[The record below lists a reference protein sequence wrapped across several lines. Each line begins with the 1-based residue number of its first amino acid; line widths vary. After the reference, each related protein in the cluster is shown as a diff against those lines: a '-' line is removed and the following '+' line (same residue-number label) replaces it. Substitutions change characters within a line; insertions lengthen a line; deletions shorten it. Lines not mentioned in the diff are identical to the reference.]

1 VKSKTMI
8 IAGAGAVVLLAV
20 SYFFL
25 LPMIKGG
32 SAEAESHAAADLEHD
47 EEEAPAKPKKKKKA
61 AEPGLIFPMQERV
74 LNLSSQG
81 GVPRYARIELAL
93 EFEKPEKAAAPAKKS
108 SGGHGAEAKDAAH
121 ALDPALDP
129 VVARK
134 VLIDDAIVRIV
145 GTKTVEMMTS
155 AEGKEA
161 LKQEILAAVEE
172 IVYEP
177 AITGVYIVQ
186 LVVQ

>member
-1 VKSKTMI
+1 MI
-8 IAGAGAVVLLAV
+8 IAGAGVVVLLAV

-25 LPMIKGG
+25 LPMIRGG
-32 SAEAESHAAADLEHD
+32 SAEAESHAAADVEHD
-47 EEEAPAKPKKKKKA
+47 DEEAPAKPKRKKKA

-93 EFEKPEKAAAPAKKS
+93 EFEKPETAAAAKKS
-108 SGGHGAEAKDAAH
+108 SGGHGAEAKDGAVP
-121 ALDPALDP
+121 LDPALEP
-129 VVARK
+129 VAARK